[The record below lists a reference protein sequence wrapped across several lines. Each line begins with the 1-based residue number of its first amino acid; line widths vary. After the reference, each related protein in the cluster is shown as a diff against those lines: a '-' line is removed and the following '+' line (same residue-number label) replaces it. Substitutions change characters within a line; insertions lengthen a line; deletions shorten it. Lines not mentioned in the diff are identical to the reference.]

1 MDDGIQSC
9 ALTFLQ
15 GFKIEDPNFYPPST
29 FAKQAVSQFT
39 ALKWWQT
46 LATSNKIMQDKN
58 QMNLKLDSHSMQV
71 ALKKISM
78 F

>member
-46 LATSNKIMQDKN
+46 LTTK
-58 QMNLKLDSHSMQV
+58 
-71 ALKKISM
+71 
-78 F
+78 